1 MEQVMK
7 YIRLTDQQLKED
19 PGQQLRNFVGTK
31 DFLIAIDTDGCITDN
46 MNGKQMLIF
55 HPQFMEFYQLWGIE
69 SYYREVA
76 EYYNLFSINRGC
88 NRFIAIQLILKALK
102 SRRDVSQILAKAK
115 IKLPDVKILD
125 RFIDYASANKL
136 GLGNPSLERF
146 IDENPTELSLYKL
159 LGWSEAVN
167 RMFPY
172 ISAKIPPFDKV
183 KECLDLMVEHA
194 DIMVVSQTS
203 YADLANYWEENGLSC
218 YISVI
223 AGHEI
228 GSKAYHIKVAKNVG
242 KYKDDH
248 VLMIGDSDGDLR
260 AAKDNKSLFYPI
272 TPGKEQEAW
281 NRLPEF
287 FDLFITG
294 RYKGE
299 TEEKLLDDFSVA
311 LPSVPPWEQLDYD
324 HVEAY
329 REKQGIR
336 KALYDKFNPAGRLSL
351 V

>member
-55 HPQFMEFYQLWGIE
+55 HPQFMEFYQLWAIE

-76 EYYNLFSINRGC
+76 EYYNLFSVNRGC

-102 SRRDVSQILAKAK
+102 SRREVSQILAKAK

-125 RFIDYASANKL
+125 SFIDYASANKL

-146 IDENPTELSLYKL
+146 INENPTELSLYKL

-167 RMFPY
+167 RMFPH
-172 ISAKIPPFDKV
+172 ISTKIPPFDNV
-183 KECLDLMVEHA
+183 KNCLDLIVEHA
-194 DIMVVSQTS
+194 DVMVVSQTP
-203 YADLANYWEENGLSC
+203 YIDLANYWEEYGLTD
-218 YISVI
+218 YVNVI
-223 AGHEI
+223 AGHDM
-228 GSKAYHIKVAKNVG
+228 GSKAYHIEVAKNVG
-242 KYKDDH
+242 EYKDDH
-248 VLMIGDSDGDLR
+248 VLMIGDSNGDLR

-272 TPGKEQEAW
+272 TPGREQEAW

-287 FDLFITG
+287 FDLFITK
-294 RYKGE
+294 RYKGD
-299 TEEKLLDDFSVA
+299 TEAKLLDDFNKA
-311 LPSVPPWEQLDYD
+311 LPSMPPWEKENYD
-324 HVEAY
+324 HIKSY
-329 REKQGIR
+329 SEKQNIR
-336 KALYDKFNPAGRLSL
+336 KALYNKFNPTGRLLL